1 MSTARERT
9 RARRLRH
16 LAREWLPGLAALLAA
31 LLLLRAIER
40 APPRGAPPRG
50 QVPAGPT
57 RPAAPQPA
65 PLHFRPGLLT

>member
-9 RARRLRH
+9 RARRLR
-16 LAREWLPGLAALLAA
+16 LLVLEWLPGLATLLAA
-31 LLLLRAIER
+31 LLLLRAIES
-40 APPRGAPPRG
+40 APPRSAPPRG

-57 RPAAPQPA
+57 RPAVPQPA